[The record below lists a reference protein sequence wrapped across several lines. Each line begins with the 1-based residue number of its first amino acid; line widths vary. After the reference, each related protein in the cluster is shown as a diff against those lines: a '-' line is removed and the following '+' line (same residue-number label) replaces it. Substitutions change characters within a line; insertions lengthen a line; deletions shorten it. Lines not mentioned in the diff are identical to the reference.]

1 MVTIRCTKKL
11 MRRLR
16 GADEAGTSPSTT
28 VLGDWY
34 ANILFSRPQQ
44 LILCV
49 SERTLLPV
57 VILAKE
63 LDSFP
68 LRLAASVRGVLAR
81 LGVPQELIEREER
94 EMRQSVYG
102 PTRSKRVLG
111 SMNDFMYQLSW
122 LLHDRPGIGLVDASL
137 HLAETPCSPIGYKSP
152 DDFTLELLGSN
163 VSKTHGSH

>member
-1 MVTIRCTKKL
+1 ML
-11 MRRLR
+11 MRRLH
-16 GADEAGTSPSTT
+16 GADESTGAPSTT

-63 LDSFP
+63 CDSFP
-68 LRLAASVRGVLAR
+68 LRLVASVREVLGR
-81 LGVPQELIEREER
+81 LGVPREVIEREER
-94 EMRQSVYG
+94 EMRQFAYG

-111 SMNDFMYQLSW
+111 SMNDFMFQLSW
-122 LLHDRPGIGLVDASL
+122 LLHDRPGVSLVEASL

-152 DDFTLELLGSN
+152 DRFTREVLGLNLLGAHR
-163 VSKTHGSH
+163 TH

>member
-11 MRRLR
+11 LRRLHD
-16 GADEAGTSPSTT
+16 ADESQESPSTT
-28 VLGDWY
+28 ALGDWY

-57 VILAKE
+57 VILARE
-63 LDSFP
+63 FESLP
-68 LRLAASVRGVLAR
+68 VRLAASVGEVLAR
-81 LGVPQELIEREER
+81 LGVAQELIEREGLK
-94 EMRQSVYG
+94 MRQVAYG

-111 SMNDFMYQLSW
+111 SMNDFMFQLSW

-152 DDFTLELLGSN
+152 DDFTLELLGSS
-163 VSKTHGSH
+163 VSGAHGTH

>member
-1 MVTIRCTKKL
+1 MDEQRKL
-11 MRRLR
+11 MRRLHI
-16 GADEAGTSPSTT
+16 AEESPISPSTT
-28 VLGDWY
+28 ALGDWY

-68 LRLAASVRGVLAR
+68 LCLAASVREVLGR
-81 LGVPQELIEREER
+81 LGVPREVIEREER
-94 EMRQSVYG
+94 EMREFAYG

-111 SMNDFMYQLSW
+111 SMNDFMFQLSW
-122 LLHDRPGIGLVDASL
+122 LLHDRRGVSLVEASL
-137 HLAETPCSPIGYKSP
+137 HLAETPCRPIEYKSP
-152 DDFTLELLGSN
+152 DDFTLELLGSS
-163 VSKTHGSH
+163 VSGAHGTH